1 MFARQRD
8 WGLGL
13 GSVMTGA
20 YFKCMTNSTE
30 VQGQYL
36 RAFSV
41 VLFFFFLIIYAESG
55 PEYNFGR
62 ESTIFVAIHCAS
74 Q

>member
-1 MFARQRD
+1 MFARHRG

-30 VQGQYL
+30 VQWQYL

-41 VLFFFFLIIYAESG
+41 VLFFFFLIICAESG